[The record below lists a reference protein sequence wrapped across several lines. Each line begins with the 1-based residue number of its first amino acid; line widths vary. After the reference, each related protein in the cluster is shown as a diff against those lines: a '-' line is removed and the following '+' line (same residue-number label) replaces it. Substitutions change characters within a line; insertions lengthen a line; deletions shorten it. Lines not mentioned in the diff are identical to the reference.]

1 MRYIFYAD
9 VYFIQ
14 NFIMKVAVLY
24 LALYFNKV
32 HEPIL
37 KMRGI
42 GKICIASF
50 VGTMVEIVGFLFGPS
65 YRLISV
71 WLHLLEMPLM
81 VWGLLRKEKIS
92 ILRIVVTGYFFLMI
106 INGVLE
112 ALWNQFGEQGGY
124 IFFLLFSCGVVFAG
138 VRIWQN
144 YNKIQKG
151 IFPVEIMNQG
161 EKVQVRGFYD
171 SGNRLTDPYT
181 GKGVHVI
188 SVELWKKIGHT
199 KMEAVYVPYQALG
212 NEKGMLE
219 VYYVD
224 ELQIVG
230 EKGRKIIQKCP
241 LGVTKDNLF
250 EGKKYGII
258 LNEEVF

>member
-1 MRYIFYAD
+1 M
-9 VYFIQ
+9 
-14 NFIMKVAVLY
+14 MKMAVIY
-24 LALYFNKV
+24 LALYCNKV
-32 HEPIL
+32 YETIS
-37 KMRGI
+37 KAKGI
-42 GKICIASF
+42 GKICLASF
-50 VGTMVEIVGFLFGPS
+50 LGTIIEVTGLICSGSYTFFILCIYLFE
-65 YRLISV
+65 V
-71 WLHLLEMPLM
+71 PLM
-81 VWGLLRKEKIS
+81 IWFVTGKEKQNIMNV
-92 ILRIVVTGYFFLMI
+92 IVAGYFFLMM

-112 ALWNQFGEQGGY
+112 ALWNLFGEQGGY

-188 SVELWKKIGHT
+188 SVKLWKKIGHT

-241 LGVTKDNLF
+241 VGVTKDNLF
-250 EGKKYGII
+250 EGKKYEII